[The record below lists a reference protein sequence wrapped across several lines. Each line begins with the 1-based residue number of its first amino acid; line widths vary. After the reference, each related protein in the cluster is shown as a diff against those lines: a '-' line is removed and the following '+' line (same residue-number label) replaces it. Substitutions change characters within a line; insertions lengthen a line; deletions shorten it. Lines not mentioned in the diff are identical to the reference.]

1 MDLGFN
7 HVENKEKIDLF
18 PKLRIEKI
26 GDEYV
31 FCEPLEDMRE
41 KLSVSLM
48 ADIFSLCCIYR
59 QVLHNIHK
67 NFKIYL

>member
-7 HVENKEKIDLF
+7 HVENKEKLDLF

-31 FCEPLEDMRE
+31 FCEPLAEAKE
-41 KLSVSLM
+41 KLSLSLEKVS
-48 ADIFSLCCIYR
+48 A
-59 QVLHNIHK
+59 QVTK
-67 NFKIYL
+67 GFER